1 MIVFDRK
8 EFEETAR
15 EVFTTHSPS
24 GYTGDITALLKRRVE
39 EMGYACRV
47 HNKGTLEVVIPGADE
62 SRTVATSAHADTL
75 GLMVRS
81 VKAGGTLAVTNVGG
95 PQLPTLDGEYCT
107 VVTRDGRRYSGTIL
121 SQAPASHVF
130 PDAKTMPRDLDH
142 MEVRLDEI
150 VHNEDDVKALGIQN
164 GDFVLIDPKFTVTPS
179 GFLKS
184 RFIDDKASV
193 VILLMLL
200 RWCAENKVTF
210 RHTTRVYFVVYEEV
224 GHGASAVAEDIDEFV
239 TVDMGCIGLD
249 LAGSEYAVSICA
261 KDSGGPYD
269 YELTSRLI
277 ALAKEHGVAHTVDI
291 FPFYGSDIGAA
302 LGAGRDLKGALIG
315 TGVAASHGMERTHI
329 QGIEATLQLLYLYL
343 CQDEK
348 GEEGEK

>member
-1 MIVFDRK
+1 MIRFDR
-8 EFEETAR
+8 EIFEAYAR
-15 EVFTTHSPS
+15 EVFTTDSPT
-24 GYTGDITALLKRRVE
+24 GYTGDITALLCTKIRE
-39 EMGYACRV
+39 LGYECTV
-47 HNKGTLEVVIPGADE
+47 HNKGTVEVVIPGADA

-81 VKAGGTLAVTNVGG
+81 IRSGGTLAVTNVGG
-95 PQLPTLDGEYCT
+95 PLLPTLDGEYCT
-107 VVTRDGRRYSGTIL
+107 VVTREGRRYSGTIL
-121 SQAPASHVF
+121 SQAPAVHVF

-150 VHNEDDVKALGIQN
+150 VRSEDDVRALGIQN

-277 ALAKEHGVAHTVDI
+277 ALAKTHGVAHTVDI

-302 LGAGRDLKGALIG
+302 LGSGRDLKGALIG

-343 CQDEK
+343 CRDEEE
-348 GEEGEK
+348 EEGGK